1 MTLAT
6 APTRSSTDALFSSPP
21 IMLNSNPRSNRC
33 WRHKARGSVLAL
45 ATVALVLLVLTCT
58 PRSAV
63 AWGDEG
69 HRAVGSLAYSA
80 LSPRAKVAVDKLLKA
95 GKFRSIE
102 YAAVWPDRIKRKRP
116 ATGAWHY
123 ANSHDAP
130 EAHQCMLTYPRDCE
144 DGTCAMTAIARMATT
159 LARHRDLI
167 LAAADPAAMPMAR
180 ELGES
185 LAFLVH
191 IVGDIAQPLHATGFK
206 RGANDVPVT
215 FDGTHMSLHALWDY
229 GLIRKSID
237 ADYQGSRPQ
246 WVAAMLHTVR
256 ATALAERVVPV
267 EDEMVEVVA
276 INDVDSPLA
285 RLGHVAR
292 GLVDRAIM
300 LGAPAVRGIRQ
311 QQAPQLA
318 HAVVIADTFD
328 STDPID
334 PATVLA
340 TLPDNDEYAP
350 SSEVDCAV
358 SVDVR
363 HVGAV
368 TRCATRWAQQS
379 NRLVCKSVFGAR
391 GAAVEGMV
399 VDDAYWRQGK
409 DVINTQIIR
418 AGLRLAALLNRIFD
432 DESVQRG
439 AGAQIVEEPLAA
451 GGDA

>member
-1 MTLAT
+1 MTMLAT
-6 APTRSSTDALFSSPP
+6 HSRTDACSSSPP
-21 IMLNSNPRSNRC
+21 PMSGSNPRRNCR
-33 WRHKARGSVLAL
+33 RRYDARGILAL
-45 ATVALVLLVLTCT
+45 ATVALVLLVVSCA

-130 EAHQCMLTYPRDCE
+130 EAHKCMLTYPRDCE

-167 LAAADPAAMPMAR
+167 LAATDPAAMPMAR

-185 LAFLVH
+185 LAFLIH

-215 FDGTHMSLHALWDY
+215 LDGTHMSLHALWDY

-256 ATALAERVVPV
+256 ATALAEQVPI
-267 EDEMVEVVA
+267 EDEEVEMVA
-276 INDVDSPLA
+276 INNVDSLLA
-285 RLGHVAR
+285 RLGHIAR
-292 GLVDRAIM
+292 GVVDRAIM
-300 LGAPAVRGIRQ
+300 LGAPAVRAIQQQQ
-311 QQAPQLA
+311 QQAPQL
-318 HAVVIADTFD
+318 VLADSTD

-340 TLPDNDEYAP
+340 ALPDNDEYAP

-391 GAAVEGMV
+391 GAGVEGMD

-432 DESVQRG
+432 DARVQRG
-439 AGAQIVEEPLAA
+439 AQVGEEPLAV
-451 GGDA
+451 GDDA

>member
-1 MTLAT
+1 MLDSY
-6 APTRSSTDALFSSPP
+6 PRCTRHRRHDA
-21 IMLNSNPRSNRC
+21 RS
-33 WRHKARGSVLAL
+33 GILVLA
-45 ATVALVLLVLTCT
+45 AVALVLLAVTCA

-130 EAHQCMLTYPRDCE
+130 EAHKCMLTYPRDCE

-167 LAAADPAAMPMAR
+167 LAANPDPVAMPMAR

-206 RGANDVPVT
+206 RGANDVPVML
-215 FDGTHMSLHALWDY
+215 DGTHMSLHALWDY
-229 GLIRKSID
+229 GLIRKSIN

-256 ATALAERVVPV
+256 ATALAERVVLV
-267 EDEMVEVVA
+267 EDEEVEMVA

-300 LGAPAVRGIRQ
+300 LGAPAVRAIRQ
-311 QQAPQLA
+311 QHSVQPQLA
-318 HAVVIADTFD
+318 RAVVIADVSATD
-328 STDPID
+328 NDDPID

-340 TLPDNDEYAP
+340 ALPSEDEYAP

-432 DESVQRG
+432 VENVARAGG
-439 AGAQIVEEPLAA
+439 AEVVNELAA
-451 GGDA
+451 DVGDNA

>member
-1 MTLAT
+1 MMVLA
-6 APTRSSTDALFSSPP
+6 AVSTRSPP
-21 IMLNSNPRSNRC
+21 MQNSNSRRNHR
-33 WRHKARGSVLAL
+33 RLHDARGVLAL
-45 ATVALVLLVLTCT
+45 ATVALVLLVMTCA
-58 PRSAV
+58 PRTAV

-80 LSPRAKVAVDKLLKA
+80 LSPRAKVAVEKLLKA
-95 GKFRSIE
+95 GTFRSIE

-185 LAFLVH
+185 LAFLIH

-215 FDGTHMSLHALWDY
+215 LDGTHLSLHALWDY
-229 GLIRKSID
+229 GLIRKSIG

-256 ATALAERVVPV
+256 ATALAEQVPV
-267 EDEMVEVVA
+267 EDEKVGMVA
-276 INDVDSPLA
+276 INDADSTLA

-292 GLVDRAIM
+292 GLFGRAII
-300 LGAPAVRGIRQ
+300 LGAPTARAIRQ
-311 QQAPQLA
+311 QQAPELA
-318 HAVVIADTFD
+318 HAVVIADTPD

-334 PATVLA
+334 PASVLA
-340 TLPDNDEYAP
+340 ALPDNDEYAP

-363 HVGAV
+363 HVGAM

-399 VDDAYWRQGK
+399 IDDAYWRQGK

-432 DESVQRG
+432 DESVGR
-439 AGAQIVEEPLAA
+439 AAVAEPLVVDERAA
-451 GGDA
+451 VVIFEDDA